1 MSFNLQMNL
10 CKTLAVCIA
19 VLAAPSP
26 AGAREFRVADT
37 QSEDYPTVQ
46 ALTFMARIVE
56 ERSGGRHRIRV
67 FHSRQLGE
75 EKETIEQ
82 TRVGAIDLNR
92 TNVAPIGSLIPAAN
106 VLALPFLFRSFD
118 HLHKVLDQAIGEEI
132 LASSQRHGFVGLTFY
147 DSGIAV
153 DLQQRA
159 AGAHACRHER
169 LANSGAAIGADVRHD
184 QGARRRTGRATVRA
198 GATGLSTRLIDGAE
212 NNWPSYVTT
221 NHYKLAPYYTL
232 TEHTMG
238 PELLVMSPRAWE
250 SLSAED
256 QDIFRDAARK
266 SSAYMRELWNGL
278 EERSRQQARAAGD
291 HHHQRFRPKAVRAG
305 DEHDLRKE
313 RHRSGPERIDRAYSQ
328 DSMSLDLL
336 ALKEEQSAA
345 PTARQRR
352 SLDLETQSV
361 VRVLPIRWRL
371 LSIAALN
378 ATVAIILAAL
388 IWNGANVLSRAWD
401 DVRTVRESDKLL
413 VLLESEASRLQ
424 NLIHRYI
431 NQPSQEVLTEIL
443 GLHGE
448 VLSTLR
454 NRGAVDPVLSGSAD
468 ELRAVTERFLQGFG
482 EVRELQTTIA
492 HTYENDVLKPARE
505 MAGLYAIIEG
515 AIGTRDA
522 LLLPSLGKSREAFTA
537 SLVAANAFY
546 LSLASDA
553 ADEARRNITTVEQT
567 IPVMIDLAEND
578 LQRAALTA
586 LAQRAAAFGDGL
598 KTLAEQFATRTNLL
612 KTAIDDNQA
621 AMIEVINKLSAQMT
635 LRELQAQGSFDHT
648 LANIYQNVALVAV
661 VFLTLIVVI
670 GVLIARSIILPLKE
684 IMAAMHA
691 VVSEKYDQP
700 IQGTQARDEIGEM
713 ARAVAV
719 FRENAI
725 AKRKAEN
732 ELRASKD
739 RAEKALEDLREA
751 QQNLIA
757 AEKLA
762 ALGGLVA
769 GVAHEVNNPIGISL
783 TVASSFA
790 RRCDDFANEVGSGP
804 LRRSRLDEF
813 LEGGRDAANQLVANL
828 QRAGELVQSFKQVAV
843 DRSHADRRQF
853 DLRESTDQIVASL
866 RPVLKKS
873 QITLTVDV
881 PAGII
886 MDSYPGSYGQV
897 LTNLFLN
904 SVVHAFPDGR
914 AGSVMVEARQ
924 VRDDVEIF
932 VSDDGVGMSEDI
944 QRRAFDPF
952 FTTRRGEGGTG
963 LGLHIIFNLV
973 TQQLGGR
980 LAFESRLGWG
990 TRFRITLPRVAP
1002 GESPPEEAAQ

>member
-1 MSFNLQMNL
+1 
-10 CKTLAVCIA
+10 
-19 VLAAPSP
+19 
-26 AGAREFRVADT
+26 
-37 QSEDYPTVQ
+37 
-46 ALTFMARIVE
+46 
-56 ERSGGRHRIRV
+56 
-67 FHSRQLGE
+67 
-75 EKETIEQ
+75 
-82 TRVGAIDLNR
+82 
-92 TNVAPIGSLIPAAN
+92 
-106 VLALPFLFRSFD
+106 
-118 HLHKVLDQAIGEEI
+118 
-132 LASSQRHGFVGLTFY
+132 
-147 DSGIAV
+147 
-153 DLQQRA
+153 
-159 AGAHACRHER
+159 
-169 LANSGAAIGADVRHD
+169 
-184 QGARRRTGRATVRA
+184 
-198 GATGLSTRLIDGAE
+198 
-212 NNWPSYVTT
+212 
-221 NHYKLAPYYTL
+221 
-232 TEHTMG
+232 
-238 PELLVMSPRAWE
+238 
-250 SLSAED
+250 
-256 QDIFRDAARK
+256 
-266 SSAYMRELWNGL
+266 
-278 EERSRQQARAAGD
+278 
-291 HHHQRFRPKAVRAG
+291 
-305 DEHDLRKE
+305 
-313 RHRSGPERIDRAYSQ
+313 
-328 DSMSLDLL
+328 MSLDLV
-336 ALKEEQSAA
+336 ALKDEPSA
-345 PTARQRR
+345 TRNARPRR
-352 SLDLETQSV
+352 SLDLETESV

-371 LSIAALN
+371 FSIAALN
-378 ATVAIILAAL
+378 GAVAFILAAF

-454 NRGAVDPVLSGSAD
+454 NRGAIDPILSGSAD
-468 ELRAVTERFLQGFG
+468 ELRTVTERFLQGFG
-482 EVRELQTTIA
+482 EVRALQTTIA
-492 HTYENDVLKPARE
+492 HTYENEVLKPARE

-515 AIGTRDA
+515 AIGARDA

-567 IPVMIDLAEND
+567 IPVMIDLAENS

-598 KTLAEQFATRTNLL
+598 KTLAEQFAMRTNLL

-621 AMIEVINKLSAQMT
+621 AMISVINKLSAQMT

-661 VFLTLIVVI
+661 IFLTLIVVI
-670 GVLIARSIILPLKE
+670 GALIARSIILPLKE
-684 IMAAMHA
+684 IMAAMHG
-691 VVSEKYDQP
+691 VVSEKYDEP
-700 IQGTQARDEIGEM
+700 IQGTHARDEIGEM

-725 AKRKAEN
+725 AKRKAED
-732 ELRASKD
+732 ELRAAKD
-739 RAEKALEDLREA
+739 RAEKALDDLREA
-751 QQNLIA
+751 QQSLIA

-790 RRCDDFANEVGSGP
+790 RRCEEFAKEVGAGP

-813 LEGGRDAANQLVANL
+813 LEGGRDAANQLVSNL

-843 DRSHADRRQF
+843 DRSHADRRPF
-853 DLRESTDQIVASL
+853 DLRELTDQIVASL
-866 RPVLKKS
+866 RPALKKS

-881 PAGII
+881 PAGIM

-914 AGSVMVEARQ
+914 AGSVIVEARQ
-924 VRDDVEIF
+924 VRDDVDIF
-932 VSDDGVGMSEDI
+932 VSDDGVGMSEEI

-952 FTTRRGEGGTG
+952 FTTRRNEGGTG

-1002 GESPPEEAAQ
+1002 GEAPPAQAAQ

>member
-1 MSFNLQMNL
+1 
-10 CKTLAVCIA
+10 
-19 VLAAPSP
+19 
-26 AGAREFRVADT
+26 
-37 QSEDYPTVQ
+37 
-46 ALTFMARIVE
+46 
-56 ERSGGRHRIRV
+56 
-67 FHSRQLGE
+67 
-75 EKETIEQ
+75 
-82 TRVGAIDLNR
+82 
-92 TNVAPIGSLIPAAN
+92 
-106 VLALPFLFRSFD
+106 
-118 HLHKVLDQAIGEEI
+118 
-132 LASSQRHGFVGLTFY
+132 
-147 DSGIAV
+147 
-153 DLQQRA
+153 
-159 AGAHACRHER
+159 
-169 LANSGAAIGADVRHD
+169 
-184 QGARRRTGRATVRA
+184 
-198 GATGLSTRLIDGAE
+198 
-212 NNWPSYVTT
+212 
-221 NHYKLAPYYTL
+221 
-232 TEHTMG
+232 
-238 PELLVMSPRAWE
+238 
-250 SLSAED
+250 
-256 QDIFRDAARK
+256 
-266 SSAYMRELWNGL
+266 
-278 EERSRQQARAAGD
+278 
-291 HHHQRFRPKAVRAG
+291 
-305 DEHDLRKE
+305 
-313 RHRSGPERIDRAYSQ
+313 
-328 DSMSLDLL
+328 MSLDLV
-336 ALKEEQSAA
+336 ALKDESSA
-345 PTARQRR
+345 TRNARPRR
-352 SLDLETQSV
+352 SLDLETESV

-371 LSIAALN
+371 FSIAALN
-378 ATVAIILAAL
+378 AAVAFILAAF

-454 NRGAVDPVLSGSAD
+454 NRGAIDPILSGSAD
-468 ELRAVTERFLQGFG
+468 ELRTVTERFLQGFG
-482 EVRELQTTIA
+482 EVRALQTTIA
-492 HTYENDVLKPARE
+492 HTYENEVLKPARE

-515 AIGTRDA
+515 AIGARDA

-567 IPVMIDLAEND
+567 IPVMIDLAENS

-598 KTLAEQFATRTNLL
+598 KTLAEQFAMRTNLL

-621 AMIEVINKLSAQMT
+621 AMISVINKLSAQMT

-661 VFLTLIVVI
+661 IFLTLIVVI
-670 GVLIARSIILPLKE
+670 GALIARSIILPLKE
-684 IMAAMHA
+684 IMAAMHG
-691 VVSEKYDQP
+691 VVSEKYDEP
-700 IQGTQARDEIGEM
+700 IQGTHARDEIGEM

-725 AKRKAEN
+725 AKRKAED
-732 ELRASKD
+732 ELRAAKD
-739 RAEKALEDLREA
+739 RAEKALDDLREA
-751 QQNLIA
+751 QQSLIA

-790 RRCDDFANEVGSGP
+790 RRCEEFAKEVDAGP
-804 LRRSRLDEF
+804 LRRSRLGEF
-813 LEGGRDAANQLVANL
+813 LEGGRDAANQLVSNL

-843 DRSHADRRQF
+843 DRSHADRRPF

-881 PAGII
+881 PAGIL

-914 AGSVMVEARQ
+914 AGTVIVEARQ
-924 VRDDVEIF
+924 VRDDVDIF
-932 VSDDGVGMSEDI
+932 VSDDGVGMSEEI

-952 FTTRRGEGGTG
+952 FTTRRNEGGTG

-1002 GESPPEEAAQ
+1002 GEAPPAQAAQ

>member
-1 MSFNLQMNL
+1 
-10 CKTLAVCIA
+10 
-19 VLAAPSP
+19 
-26 AGAREFRVADT
+26 
-37 QSEDYPTVQ
+37 
-46 ALTFMARIVE
+46 
-56 ERSGGRHRIRV
+56 
-67 FHSRQLGE
+67 
-75 EKETIEQ
+75 
-82 TRVGAIDLNR
+82 
-92 TNVAPIGSLIPAAN
+92 
-106 VLALPFLFRSFD
+106 
-118 HLHKVLDQAIGEEI
+118 
-132 LASSQRHGFVGLTFY
+132 
-147 DSGIAV
+147 
-153 DLQQRA
+153 
-159 AGAHACRHER
+159 
-169 LANSGAAIGADVRHD
+169 
-184 QGARRRTGRATVRA
+184 
-198 GATGLSTRLIDGAE
+198 
-212 NNWPSYVTT
+212 
-221 NHYKLAPYYTL
+221 
-232 TEHTMG
+232 
-238 PELLVMSPRAWE
+238 
-250 SLSAED
+250 
-256 QDIFRDAARK
+256 
-266 SSAYMRELWNGL
+266 
-278 EERSRQQARAAGD
+278 
-291 HHHQRFRPKAVRAG
+291 
-305 DEHDLRKE
+305 
-313 RHRSGPERIDRAYSQ
+313 
-328 DSMSLDLL
+328 MSLDLV
-336 ALKEEQSAA
+336 ALKDEQPAA
-345 PTARQRR
+345 RNARPRR
-352 SLDLETQSV
+352 SLDLETESV

-371 LSIAALN
+371 FSIAALN
-378 ATVAIILAAL
+378 AAVAFILAAF

-454 NRGAVDPVLSGSAD
+454 NRGAIDPILSGSAD
-468 ELRAVTERFLQGFG
+468 ELRTVTERFLQGFG
-482 EVRELQTTIA
+482 EVRALQTTIA
-492 HTYENDVLKPARE
+492 HTYENEVLKPARE

-515 AIGTRDA
+515 AIGARDA

-567 IPVMIDLAEND
+567 IPVMIDLAENS

-598 KTLAEQFATRTNLL
+598 RTLAEQFAMRTNLL

-621 AMIEVINKLSAQMT
+621 AMISVINKLSAQMT

-661 VFLTLIVVI
+661 IFLTLIVVI
-670 GVLIARSIILPLKE
+670 GALIARSIILPLKE
-684 IMAAMHA
+684 IMAAMHG
-691 VVSEKYDQP
+691 VVSEKYDEP
-700 IQGTQARDEIGEM
+700 IQGTHARDEIGEM

-725 AKRKAEN
+725 AKRKAED
-732 ELRASKD
+732 ELRAAKD
-739 RAEKALEDLREA
+739 RAEKALDDLREA
-751 QQNLIA
+751 QQSLIA

-790 RRCDDFANEVGSGP
+790 RRCEEFAKEVDAGP
-804 LRRSRLDEF
+804 LRRSRLGEF

-843 DRSHADRRQF
+843 DRSHADRRPF

-881 PAGII
+881 PAGIM

-914 AGSVMVEARQ
+914 AGSVIVEARQ
-924 VRDDVEIF
+924 VRDDVDIF
-932 VSDDGVGMSEDI
+932 VSDDGVGMSEEI

-952 FTTRRGEGGTG
+952 FTTRRNEGGTG

-1002 GESPPEEAAQ
+1002 GEAPPAQAAQ

>member
-1 MSFNLQMNL
+1 
-10 CKTLAVCIA
+10 
-19 VLAAPSP
+19 
-26 AGAREFRVADT
+26 
-37 QSEDYPTVQ
+37 
-46 ALTFMARIVE
+46 
-56 ERSGGRHRIRV
+56 
-67 FHSRQLGE
+67 
-75 EKETIEQ
+75 
-82 TRVGAIDLNR
+82 
-92 TNVAPIGSLIPAAN
+92 
-106 VLALPFLFRSFD
+106 
-118 HLHKVLDQAIGEEI
+118 
-132 LASSQRHGFVGLTFY
+132 
-147 DSGIAV
+147 
-153 DLQQRA
+153 
-159 AGAHACRHER
+159 
-169 LANSGAAIGADVRHD
+169 
-184 QGARRRTGRATVRA
+184 
-198 GATGLSTRLIDGAE
+198 
-212 NNWPSYVTT
+212 
-221 NHYKLAPYYTL
+221 
-232 TEHTMG
+232 
-238 PELLVMSPRAWE
+238 
-250 SLSAED
+250 
-256 QDIFRDAARK
+256 
-266 SSAYMRELWNGL
+266 
-278 EERSRQQARAAGD
+278 
-291 HHHQRFRPKAVRAG
+291 
-305 DEHDLRKE
+305 
-313 RHRSGPERIDRAYSQ
+313 
-328 DSMSLDLL
+328 MSLNLL

-345 PTARQRR
+345 PTGRQRR

-401 DVRTVRESDKLL
+401 DVRTVRESDRLL

-482 EVRELQTTIA
+482 EVRALQTTIA
-492 HTYENDVLKPARE
+492 HTYENEVLKPARE

-515 AIGTRDA
+515 AIGARDA

-553 ADEARRNITTVEQT
+553 ADEASRNITTVEQT
-567 IPVMIDLAEND
+567 IPVMIDLAENN
-578 LQRAALTA
+578 LQRTALTA

-598 KTLAEQFATRTNLL
+598 KTLAEQFAMRTNLL

-621 AMIEVINKLSAQMT
+621 AMIAVINKLSAQMT

-661 VFLTLIVVI
+661 IFLTLIVVI
-670 GVLIARSIILPLKE
+670 GALVARSINLPLKE

-691 VVSEKYDQP
+691 VVSEKYDLP

-725 AKRKAEN
+725 AKRKAED

-790 RRCDDFANEVGSGP
+790 RRCDEFAKEVGSGP

-813 LEGGRDAANQLVANL
+813 LEGGRDAANQLVSNL

-843 DRSHADRRQF
+843 DRSHADRRPF

-881 PAGII
+881 PPGIN

-914 AGSVMVEARQ
+914 AGSVLVEARQ
-924 VRDDVEIF
+924 VRDDVDIF
-932 VSDDGVGMSEDI
+932 VSDDGVGMSEEI

-1002 GESPPEEAAQ
+1002 GETQPEEAAQ

>member
-1 MSFNLQMNL
+1 
-10 CKTLAVCIA
+10 
-19 VLAAPSP
+19 
-26 AGAREFRVADT
+26 
-37 QSEDYPTVQ
+37 
-46 ALTFMARIVE
+46 
-56 ERSGGRHRIRV
+56 
-67 FHSRQLGE
+67 
-75 EKETIEQ
+75 
-82 TRVGAIDLNR
+82 
-92 TNVAPIGSLIPAAN
+92 
-106 VLALPFLFRSFD
+106 
-118 HLHKVLDQAIGEEI
+118 
-132 LASSQRHGFVGLTFY
+132 
-147 DSGIAV
+147 
-153 DLQQRA
+153 
-159 AGAHACRHER
+159 
-169 LANSGAAIGADVRHD
+169 
-184 QGARRRTGRATVRA
+184 
-198 GATGLSTRLIDGAE
+198 
-212 NNWPSYVTT
+212 
-221 NHYKLAPYYTL
+221 
-232 TEHTMG
+232 
-238 PELLVMSPRAWE
+238 
-250 SLSAED
+250 
-256 QDIFRDAARK
+256 
-266 SSAYMRELWNGL
+266 
-278 EERSRQQARAAGD
+278 
-291 HHHQRFRPKAVRAG
+291 
-305 DEHDLRKE
+305 
-313 RHRSGPERIDRAYSQ
+313 
-328 DSMSLDLL
+328 MSLNLL
-336 ALKEEQSAA
+336 ALKKEQSRA

-482 EVRELQTTIA
+482 EVRALQTTIS
-492 HTYENDVLKPARE
+492 HTYENEVLKPARE

-515 AIGTRDA
+515 AIGARDA

-553 ADEARRNITTVEQT
+553 ADEARKNITTVEQT
-567 IPVMIDLAEND
+567 IPVMIDLAENN
-578 LQRAALTA
+578 LQRTALTA

-598 KTLAEQFATRTNLL
+598 KTLAEQFAMRTNLL

-621 AMIEVINKLSAQMT
+621 AMIAVINKLSAQMT

-661 VFLTLIVVI
+661 IFLTLIVVI
-670 GVLIARSIILPLKE
+670 GALIARSIILPLKE

-725 AKRKAEN
+725 AKRKAED

-790 RRCDDFANEVGSGP
+790 RRCDEFAKEVGSGP

-843 DRSHADRRQF
+843 DRSHADRRPF

-873 QITLTVDV
+873 QITLSVDV
-881 PAGII
+881 PPGIS

-914 AGSVMVEARQ
+914 AGSVVVEARQ
-924 VRDDVEIF
+924 VRDDVDIF
-932 VSDDGVGMSEDI
+932 VSDDGVGMSDEI

-952 FTTRRGEGGTG
+952 FTTRRAEGGTG

-1002 GESPPEEAAQ
+1002 GESVPEEAAQ

>member
-1 MSFNLQMNL
+1 
-10 CKTLAVCIA
+10 
-19 VLAAPSP
+19 
-26 AGAREFRVADT
+26 
-37 QSEDYPTVQ
+37 
-46 ALTFMARIVE
+46 
-56 ERSGGRHRIRV
+56 
-67 FHSRQLGE
+67 
-75 EKETIEQ
+75 
-82 TRVGAIDLNR
+82 
-92 TNVAPIGSLIPAAN
+92 
-106 VLALPFLFRSFD
+106 
-118 HLHKVLDQAIGEEI
+118 
-132 LASSQRHGFVGLTFY
+132 
-147 DSGIAV
+147 
-153 DLQQRA
+153 
-159 AGAHACRHER
+159 
-169 LANSGAAIGADVRHD
+169 
-184 QGARRRTGRATVRA
+184 
-198 GATGLSTRLIDGAE
+198 
-212 NNWPSYVTT
+212 
-221 NHYKLAPYYTL
+221 
-232 TEHTMG
+232 
-238 PELLVMSPRAWE
+238 
-250 SLSAED
+250 
-256 QDIFRDAARK
+256 
-266 SSAYMRELWNGL
+266 
-278 EERSRQQARAAGD
+278 
-291 HHHQRFRPKAVRAG
+291 
-305 DEHDLRKE
+305 
-313 RHRSGPERIDRAYSQ
+313 
-328 DSMSLDLL
+328 MSLDLV
-336 ALKEEQSAA
+336 ALKDEQSA
-345 PTARQRR
+345 TRNARPRR
-352 SLDLETQSV
+352 SLDLETESA

-371 LSIAALN
+371 FLIAALN
-378 ATVAIILAAL
+378 ASVAFILAAF

-454 NRGAVDPVLSGSAD
+454 NRGAVDPILSGSAD
-468 ELRAVTERFLQGFG
+468 ELRTVTERFLQGFG
-482 EVRELQTTIA
+482 EVRALQTTIA

-515 AIGTRDA
+515 AIGARDA

-567 IPVMIDLAEND
+567 IPVMIDLAENS
-578 LQRAALTA
+578 LQRAALSA

-598 KTLAEQFATRTNLL
+598 KTLAEQFAMRTNLL

-621 AMIEVINKLSAQMT
+621 AMIAVINKLSAQMT

-661 VFLTLIVVI
+661 IFLTLIVVI
-670 GVLIARSIILPLKE
+670 GALIARSIILPLKE

-691 VVSEKYDQP
+691 VVSEKYDEP
-700 IQGTQARDEIGEM
+700 IQGTHARDEIGEM

-725 AKRKAEN
+725 AKRKAED
-732 ELRASKD
+732 ELRAAKD
-739 RAEKALEDLREA
+739 RAEKALDDLREA

-790 RRCDDFANEVGSGP
+790 RRCDEFAKEVGAGP

-843 DRSHADRRQF
+843 DRSHADRRPF

-873 QITLTVDV
+873 QITLSVDV
-881 PAGII
+881 PAGIV

-914 AGSVMVEARQ
+914 AGSVIVEARQ
-924 VRDDVEIF
+924 VRDDVDIF
-932 VSDDGVGMSEDI
+932 VSDDGVGMSEEI

-952 FTTRRGEGGTG
+952 FTTRRNEGGTG

-1002 GESPPEEAAQ
+1002 GETQPAQAAQ

>member
-1 MSFNLQMNL
+1 
-10 CKTLAVCIA
+10 
-19 VLAAPSP
+19 
-26 AGAREFRVADT
+26 
-37 QSEDYPTVQ
+37 
-46 ALTFMARIVE
+46 
-56 ERSGGRHRIRV
+56 
-67 FHSRQLGE
+67 
-75 EKETIEQ
+75 
-82 TRVGAIDLNR
+82 
-92 TNVAPIGSLIPAAN
+92 
-106 VLALPFLFRSFD
+106 
-118 HLHKVLDQAIGEEI
+118 
-132 LASSQRHGFVGLTFY
+132 
-147 DSGIAV
+147 
-153 DLQQRA
+153 
-159 AGAHACRHER
+159 
-169 LANSGAAIGADVRHD
+169 
-184 QGARRRTGRATVRA
+184 
-198 GATGLSTRLIDGAE
+198 
-212 NNWPSYVTT
+212 
-221 NHYKLAPYYTL
+221 
-232 TEHTMG
+232 
-238 PELLVMSPRAWE
+238 
-250 SLSAED
+250 
-256 QDIFRDAARK
+256 
-266 SSAYMRELWNGL
+266 
-278 EERSRQQARAAGD
+278 
-291 HHHQRFRPKAVRAG
+291 
-305 DEHDLRKE
+305 
-313 RHRSGPERIDRAYSQ
+313 
-328 DSMSLDLL
+328 MSLDLV
-336 ALKEEQSAA
+336 AFKDEPSA
-345 PTARQRR
+345 TRNARPRR
-352 SLDLETQSV
+352 SLDLETESV

-371 LSIAALN
+371 FSIAALN
-378 ATVAIILAAL
+378 ALVAFILAAF

-454 NRGAVDPVLSGSAD
+454 NRGAIDPILSGSAD
-468 ELRAVTERFLQGFG
+468 ELRTVTERFLQGFG
-482 EVRELQTTIA
+482 EVRALQTTIA
-492 HTYENDVLKPARE
+492 HTYENEVLKPARE

-515 AIGTRDA
+515 AIGARDA

-567 IPVMIDLAEND
+567 IPVMIDLAENS

-598 KTLAEQFATRTNLL
+598 KTLAEQFAMRTNLL

-621 AMIEVINKLSAQMT
+621 AMISVINKLSAQMT

-661 VFLTLIVVI
+661 IFLTLIVVI
-670 GVLIARSIILPLKE
+670 GALIARSIILPLKE
-684 IMAAMHA
+684 IMAAMHG
-691 VVSEKYDQP
+691 VVSEKYDAP
-700 IQGTQARDEIGEM
+700 IQGTHARDEIGEM

-725 AKRKAEN
+725 AKRKAED
-732 ELRASKD
+732 ELRAAKD
-739 RAEKALEDLREA
+739 RAEKALDDLREA
-751 QQNLIA
+751 QQSLIA

-790 RRCDDFANEVGSGP
+790 RRCEEFAKEVDAGP
-804 LRRSRLDEF
+804 LRRSRLGEF

-843 DRSHADRRQF
+843 DRSHADRRPF

-866 RPVLKKS
+866 RPALKKS

-914 AGSVMVEARQ
+914 AGSVIVEARQ
-924 VRDDVEIF
+924 VRDDVDIF
-932 VSDDGVGMSEDI
+932 VSDDGVGMSEEI

-952 FTTRRGEGGTG
+952 FTTRRNEGGTG

-1002 GESPPEEAAQ
+1002 GEAPPAQAAQ

>member
-1 MSFNLQMNL
+1 M
-10 CKTLAVCIA
+10 
-19 VLAAPSP
+19 
-26 AGAREFRVADT
+26 
-37 QSEDYPTVQ
+37 
-46 ALTFMARIVE
+46 TF
-56 ERSGGRHRIRV
+56 
-67 FHSRQLGE
+67 
-75 EKETIEQ
+75 
-82 TRVGAIDLNR
+82 DL
-92 TNVAPIGSLIPAAN
+92 V
-106 VLALPFLFRSFD
+106 
-118 HLHKVLDQAIGEEI
+118 
-132 LASSQRHGFVGLTFY
+132 
-147 DSGIAV
+147 
-153 DLQQRA
+153 
-159 AGAHACRHER
+159 
-169 LANSGAAIGADVRHD
+169 
-184 QGARRRTGRATVRA
+184 
-198 GATGLSTRLIDGAE
+198 
-212 NNWPSYVTT
+212 
-221 NHYKLAPYYTL
+221 
-232 TEHTMG
+232 
-238 PELLVMSPRAWE
+238 
-250 SLSAED
+250 
-256 QDIFRDAARK
+256 
-266 SSAYMRELWNGL
+266 
-278 EERSRQQARAAGD
+278 
-291 HHHQRFRPKAVRAG
+291 
-305 DEHDLRKE
+305 
-313 RHRSGPERIDRAYSQ
+313 
-328 DSMSLDLL
+328 
-336 ALKEEQSAA
+336 ALKDEKSA
-345 PTARQRR
+345 TRNARPRR
-352 SLDLETQSV
+352 SLDLETESF

-378 ATVAIILAAL
+378 ATVAVILAAL
-388 IWNGANVLSRAWD
+388 IWNGANVLSRAWE
-401 DVRTVRESDKLL
+401 DVRRVRESDKLL

-482 EVRELQTTIA
+482 EVRAVQTTISD
-492 HTYENDVLKPARE
+492 TYENDVLKPARE

-515 AIGTRDA
+515 AIGRRDS
-522 LLLPSLGKSREAFTA
+522 LLLPALGKSREAFTA

-567 IPVMIDLAEND
+567 IPVMIDLAENN
-578 LQRAALTA
+578 LQRTALTA
-586 LAQRAAAFGDGL
+586 LAQRAAGFRDGL
-598 KTLAEQFATRTNLL
+598 KTLAEQFVTRAHLL

-621 AMIEVINKLSAQMT
+621 AMIAVINKLSAQMT

-648 LANIYQNVALVAV
+648 LADIYQNVALVAV
-661 VFLTLIVVI
+661 IFLTVIVGI

-691 VVSEKYDQP
+691 VVSERYDQAIP
-700 IQGTQARDEIGEM
+700 GTHARDEIGEM

-732 ELRASKD
+732 ELRSSKE
-739 RAEKALEDLREA
+739 RAEQALDDLREA
-751 QQNLIA
+751 QQSLIA

-790 RRCDDFANEVGSGP
+790 RRCDEFAKEVNSGP

-813 LEGGRDAANQLVANL
+813 LDGGRDAANQLVANL

-843 DRSHADRRQF
+843 DRSHADRRPF
-853 DLRESTDQIVASL
+853 DLRESTDQIIASL

-881 PAGII
+881 PTGIT

-914 AGSVMVEARQ
+914 AGSVIVEARV
-924 VRDDVEIF
+924 VRDDVDIF
-932 VSDDGVGMSEDI
+932 VSDDGVGMSEET
-944 QRRAFDPF
+944 QRRALDPF
-952 FTTRRGEGGTG
+952 FTTRRNEGGTG

-980 LAFESRLGWG
+980 LTFESRLGWG
-990 TRFRITLPRVAP
+990 TRFRITIPRVAP
-1002 GESPPEEAAQ
+1002 GDASPARAAE

>member
-1 MSFNLQMNL
+1 
-10 CKTLAVCIA
+10 
-19 VLAAPSP
+19 
-26 AGAREFRVADT
+26 
-37 QSEDYPTVQ
+37 
-46 ALTFMARIVE
+46 
-56 ERSGGRHRIRV
+56 
-67 FHSRQLGE
+67 
-75 EKETIEQ
+75 
-82 TRVGAIDLNR
+82 
-92 TNVAPIGSLIPAAN
+92 
-106 VLALPFLFRSFD
+106 
-118 HLHKVLDQAIGEEI
+118 
-132 LASSQRHGFVGLTFY
+132 
-147 DSGIAV
+147 
-153 DLQQRA
+153 
-159 AGAHACRHER
+159 
-169 LANSGAAIGADVRHD
+169 
-184 QGARRRTGRATVRA
+184 
-198 GATGLSTRLIDGAE
+198 
-212 NNWPSYVTT
+212 
-221 NHYKLAPYYTL
+221 
-232 TEHTMG
+232 
-238 PELLVMSPRAWE
+238 
-250 SLSAED
+250 
-256 QDIFRDAARK
+256 
-266 SSAYMRELWNGL
+266 
-278 EERSRQQARAAGD
+278 
-291 HHHQRFRPKAVRAG
+291 
-305 DEHDLRKE
+305 
-313 RHRSGPERIDRAYSQ
+313 
-328 DSMSLDLL
+328 MSLDLV
-336 ALKEEQSAA
+336 ALKDEPSAA
-345 PTARQRR
+345 RTARPRR
-352 SLDLETQSV
+352 SLDQETQSV
-361 VRVLPIRWRL
+361 VRALPIRWRL
-371 LSIAALN
+371 LLIAALN

-482 EVRELQTTIA
+482 EVRALQTTIA
-492 HTYENDVLKPARE
+492 HTYENEVLKPARE

-515 AIGTRDA
+515 AIGARDA

-546 LSLASDA
+546 LSLATDA
-553 ADEARRNITTVEQT
+553 ADEARKNITTVEQT
-567 IPVMIDLAEND
+567 VPVMIDLAENN
-578 LQRAALTA
+578 LQRTALQA

-598 KTLAEQFATRTNLL
+598 KTLAEQFAMRTNLL

-621 AMIEVINKLSAQMT
+621 AMIAVINKLSGQMT
-635 LRELQAQGSFDHT
+635 MRELQAQGSFDHT

-661 VFLTLIVVI
+661 IFLTLIVVI
-670 GVLIARSIILPLKE
+670 GALIARSIIVPLKE

-739 RAEKALEDLREA
+739 HAEKALEDLREA

-790 RRCDDFANEVGSGP
+790 RRCDEFAKEVDSGP
-804 LRRSRLDEF
+804 LRRSRLDAF
-813 LEGGRDAANQLVANL
+813 LEGGRDAANQLVSNL

-843 DRSHADRRQF
+843 DRSHADRRPF

-881 PAGII
+881 PPGIS

-914 AGSVMVEARQ
+914 PGNVTVEARQ
-924 VRDDVEIF
+924 VRDDVDIF
-932 VSDDGVGMSEDI
+932 VSDDGVGMSDET

-980 LAFESRLGWG
+980 LAFESRPGWG

-1002 GESPPEEAAQ
+1002 GESQPAQAAQ

>member
-1 MSFNLQMNL
+1 
-10 CKTLAVCIA
+10 
-19 VLAAPSP
+19 
-26 AGAREFRVADT
+26 
-37 QSEDYPTVQ
+37 
-46 ALTFMARIVE
+46 
-56 ERSGGRHRIRV
+56 
-67 FHSRQLGE
+67 
-75 EKETIEQ
+75 
-82 TRVGAIDLNR
+82 
-92 TNVAPIGSLIPAAN
+92 
-106 VLALPFLFRSFD
+106 
-118 HLHKVLDQAIGEEI
+118 
-132 LASSQRHGFVGLTFY
+132 
-147 DSGIAV
+147 
-153 DLQQRA
+153 
-159 AGAHACRHER
+159 
-169 LANSGAAIGADVRHD
+169 
-184 QGARRRTGRATVRA
+184 
-198 GATGLSTRLIDGAE
+198 
-212 NNWPSYVTT
+212 
-221 NHYKLAPYYTL
+221 
-232 TEHTMG
+232 
-238 PELLVMSPRAWE
+238 
-250 SLSAED
+250 
-256 QDIFRDAARK
+256 
-266 SSAYMRELWNGL
+266 
-278 EERSRQQARAAGD
+278 
-291 HHHQRFRPKAVRAG
+291 
-305 DEHDLRKE
+305 
-313 RHRSGPERIDRAYSQ
+313 
-328 DSMSLDLL
+328 MSLDLV
-336 ALKEEQSAA
+336 ALKDEQSA
-345 PTARQRR
+345 TRNARPRR
-352 SLDLETQSV
+352 SLDLETESV

-371 LSIAALN
+371 FLIAALN
-378 ATVAIILAAL
+378 ASVAFILAAF

-454 NRGAVDPVLSGSAD
+454 NRGAVDPILSGSAD
-468 ELRAVTERFLQGFG
+468 ELRTVTERFLQGFG
-482 EVRELQTTIA
+482 EVRALQTTIT

-515 AIGTRDA
+515 AIGARDA

-567 IPVMIDLAEND
+567 IPVMIDLAENS
-578 LQRAALTA
+578 LQRAALSA

-598 KTLAEQFATRTNLL
+598 KTLAEQFAMRTNLL

-621 AMIEVINKLSAQMT
+621 AMIAVINKLSAQMT

-661 VFLTLIVVI
+661 IFLTLIVVI
-670 GVLIARSIILPLKE
+670 GALIARSIILPLKE

-691 VVSEKYDQP
+691 VVSEKYDEP
-700 IQGTQARDEIGEM
+700 IHGTHARDEIGEM

-725 AKRKAEN
+725 AKRKAED
-732 ELRASKD
+732 ELRAAKD
-739 RAEKALEDLREA
+739 RAEKALDDLREA
-751 QQNLIA
+751 QQSLIA

-790 RRCDDFANEVGSGP
+790 RRCDEFAKEVDAGP

-843 DRSHADRRQF
+843 DRSHADRRPF

-914 AGSVMVEARQ
+914 AGSVIVEARQ
-924 VRDDVEIF
+924 VRDDVDIF
-932 VSDDGVGMSEDI
+932 VSDDGVGMSEEI

-952 FTTRRGEGGTG
+952 FTTRRNEGGTG

-1002 GESPPEEAAQ
+1002 GEAQPAQAAQ

>member
-1 MSFNLQMNL
+1 
-10 CKTLAVCIA
+10 
-19 VLAAPSP
+19 
-26 AGAREFRVADT
+26 
-37 QSEDYPTVQ
+37 
-46 ALTFMARIVE
+46 
-56 ERSGGRHRIRV
+56 
-67 FHSRQLGE
+67 
-75 EKETIEQ
+75 
-82 TRVGAIDLNR
+82 
-92 TNVAPIGSLIPAAN
+92 
-106 VLALPFLFRSFD
+106 
-118 HLHKVLDQAIGEEI
+118 
-132 LASSQRHGFVGLTFY
+132 
-147 DSGIAV
+147 
-153 DLQQRA
+153 
-159 AGAHACRHER
+159 
-169 LANSGAAIGADVRHD
+169 
-184 QGARRRTGRATVRA
+184 
-198 GATGLSTRLIDGAE
+198 
-212 NNWPSYVTT
+212 
-221 NHYKLAPYYTL
+221 
-232 TEHTMG
+232 
-238 PELLVMSPRAWE
+238 
-250 SLSAED
+250 
-256 QDIFRDAARK
+256 
-266 SSAYMRELWNGL
+266 
-278 EERSRQQARAAGD
+278 
-291 HHHQRFRPKAVRAG
+291 
-305 DEHDLRKE
+305 
-313 RHRSGPERIDRAYSQ
+313 
-328 DSMSLDLL
+328 MSLDLV
-336 ALKEEQSAA
+336 ALKDEPSA
-345 PTARQRR
+345 TRNARPRR
-352 SLDLETQSV
+352 SLDLETESV

-371 LSIAALN
+371 FSIAALN
-378 ATVAIILAAL
+378 AAVAFILAAF

-454 NRGAVDPVLSGSAD
+454 NRGAIDPILSGSAD
-468 ELRAVTERFLQGFG
+468 ELRTVTERFLQGFG
-482 EVRELQTTIA
+482 EVRALQTTIA
-492 HTYENDVLKPARE
+492 HTYENEVLKPARE

-515 AIGTRDA
+515 AIGARDA

-567 IPVMIDLAEND
+567 IPVMIDLAENS

-598 KTLAEQFATRTNLL
+598 KTLAEQFAMRTNLL

-621 AMIEVINKLSAQMT
+621 AMISVINKLSAQMT

-661 VFLTLIVVI
+661 IFLTLIVVI
-670 GVLIARSIILPLKE
+670 GALIARSIILPLKE
-684 IMAAMHA
+684 IMAAMHG
-691 VVSEKYDQP
+691 VVSEKYDEP
-700 IQGTQARDEIGEM
+700 IQGTHARDEIGEM

-725 AKRKAEN
+725 AKRKAED
-732 ELRASKD
+732 ELRAAKD
-739 RAEKALEDLREA
+739 RAEKALDDLREA
-751 QQNLIA
+751 QQSLIA

-790 RRCDDFANEVGSGP
+790 RRCEEFAKEVDAGP
-804 LRRSRLDEF
+804 LRRSRLGEF

-843 DRSHADRRQF
+843 DRSHADRRPF

-881 PAGII
+881 PAGIV

-914 AGSVMVEARQ
+914 AGSVIVEARQ
-924 VRDDVEIF
+924 VRDDVDIF
-932 VSDDGVGMSEDI
+932 VSDDGVGMSEEI

-952 FTTRRGEGGTG
+952 FTTRRNEGGTG

-1002 GESPPEEAAQ
+1002 GEAPPAQAAQ

>member
-1 MSFNLQMNL
+1 
-10 CKTLAVCIA
+10 
-19 VLAAPSP
+19 
-26 AGAREFRVADT
+26 
-37 QSEDYPTVQ
+37 
-46 ALTFMARIVE
+46 
-56 ERSGGRHRIRV
+56 
-67 FHSRQLGE
+67 
-75 EKETIEQ
+75 
-82 TRVGAIDLNR
+82 
-92 TNVAPIGSLIPAAN
+92 
-106 VLALPFLFRSFD
+106 
-118 HLHKVLDQAIGEEI
+118 
-132 LASSQRHGFVGLTFY
+132 
-147 DSGIAV
+147 
-153 DLQQRA
+153 
-159 AGAHACRHER
+159 
-169 LANSGAAIGADVRHD
+169 
-184 QGARRRTGRATVRA
+184 
-198 GATGLSTRLIDGAE
+198 
-212 NNWPSYVTT
+212 
-221 NHYKLAPYYTL
+221 
-232 TEHTMG
+232 
-238 PELLVMSPRAWE
+238 
-250 SLSAED
+250 
-256 QDIFRDAARK
+256 
-266 SSAYMRELWNGL
+266 
-278 EERSRQQARAAGD
+278 
-291 HHHQRFRPKAVRAG
+291 
-305 DEHDLRKE
+305 
-313 RHRSGPERIDRAYSQ
+313 
-328 DSMSLDLL
+328 MSLDLV
-336 ALKEEQSAA
+336 ALKDEQSAA
-345 PTARQRR
+345 RNARPRR
-352 SLDLETQSV
+352 SLDLETESF

-371 LSIAALN
+371 FSIAALN
-378 ATVAIILAAL
+378 AAVAFILAAF

-454 NRGAVDPVLSGSAD
+454 NRGAIDPILSGSAD
-468 ELRAVTERFLQGFG
+468 ELRTVTERFLQGFG
-482 EVRELQTTIA
+482 EVRALQTTIT
-492 HTYENDVLKPARE
+492 HTYENEVLKPARE

-515 AIGTRDA
+515 AIGARDA

-567 IPVMIDLAEND
+567 IPVMIDLAENS

-598 KTLAEQFATRTNLL
+598 KTLAEQFAMRTNLL

-621 AMIEVINKLSAQMT
+621 AMISVINKLSAQMT

-661 VFLTLIVVI
+661 IFLTLIVVI
-670 GVLIARSIILPLKE
+670 GALIARSIILPLKE
-684 IMAAMHA
+684 IMAAMHG
-691 VVSEKYDQP
+691 VVSEKYDEP
-700 IQGTQARDEIGEM
+700 IQGTHARDEIGEM

-725 AKRKAEN
+725 AKRKAED
-732 ELRASKD
+732 ELRAAKD
-739 RAEKALEDLREA
+739 RAEKALDDLREA

-790 RRCDDFANEVGSGP
+790 RRCDEFAKEVGAGP

-843 DRSHADRRQF
+843 DRSHADRRPF

-873 QITLTVDV
+873 QITLSVDV
-881 PAGII
+881 PAGIV

-914 AGSVMVEARQ
+914 AGSVIVEARQ
-924 VRDDVEIF
+924 VRDDVDIF
-932 VSDDGVGMSEDI
+932 VSDDGVGMSEEI

-952 FTTRRGEGGTG
+952 FTTRRNEGGTG

-1002 GESPPEEAAQ
+1002 GETQPAQAAQ

>member
-1 MSFNLQMNL
+1 
-10 CKTLAVCIA
+10 
-19 VLAAPSP
+19 
-26 AGAREFRVADT
+26 
-37 QSEDYPTVQ
+37 
-46 ALTFMARIVE
+46 
-56 ERSGGRHRIRV
+56 
-67 FHSRQLGE
+67 
-75 EKETIEQ
+75 
-82 TRVGAIDLNR
+82 
-92 TNVAPIGSLIPAAN
+92 
-106 VLALPFLFRSFD
+106 
-118 HLHKVLDQAIGEEI
+118 
-132 LASSQRHGFVGLTFY
+132 
-147 DSGIAV
+147 
-153 DLQQRA
+153 
-159 AGAHACRHER
+159 
-169 LANSGAAIGADVRHD
+169 
-184 QGARRRTGRATVRA
+184 
-198 GATGLSTRLIDGAE
+198 
-212 NNWPSYVTT
+212 
-221 NHYKLAPYYTL
+221 
-232 TEHTMG
+232 
-238 PELLVMSPRAWE
+238 
-250 SLSAED
+250 
-256 QDIFRDAARK
+256 
-266 SSAYMRELWNGL
+266 
-278 EERSRQQARAAGD
+278 
-291 HHHQRFRPKAVRAG
+291 
-305 DEHDLRKE
+305 
-313 RHRSGPERIDRAYSQ
+313 
-328 DSMSLDLL
+328 MSLDLL

-345 PTARQRR
+345 PTGRQRR

-401 DVRTVRESDKLL
+401 DVRTVRESDRLL

-482 EVRELQTTIA
+482 EVRALQTTIA
-492 HTYENDVLKPARE
+492 HTYENEVLKPARE

-515 AIGTRDA
+515 AIGARDA

-567 IPVMIDLAEND
+567 IPVMIDLAENN
-578 LQRAALTA
+578 LQRTALTA

-598 KTLAEQFATRTNLL
+598 KTLAEQFAMRTNLL

-621 AMIEVINKLSAQMT
+621 AMIAVINKLSAQMT

-661 VFLTLIVVI
+661 IFLTLIVVI
-670 GVLIARSIILPLKE
+670 GALIARSIILPLKE

-725 AKRKAEN
+725 AKRKAED

-790 RRCDDFANEVGSGP
+790 RRCDEFAKEVGSGP

-813 LEGGRDAANQLVANL
+813 LEGGRDAANQLVTNL

-843 DRSHADRRQF
+843 DRSHADRRPF

-873 QITLTVDV
+873 QITLSVDV
-881 PAGII
+881 PPGIN

-914 AGSVMVEARQ
+914 AGSVLVEARQ
-924 VRDDVEIF
+924 VRDDVDIF
-932 VSDDGVGMSEDI
+932 VSDDGVGMSEEI

-1002 GESPPEEAAQ
+1002 GESLPEEAAQ

>member
-1 MSFNLQMNL
+1 
-10 CKTLAVCIA
+10 
-19 VLAAPSP
+19 
-26 AGAREFRVADT
+26 
-37 QSEDYPTVQ
+37 
-46 ALTFMARIVE
+46 
-56 ERSGGRHRIRV
+56 
-67 FHSRQLGE
+67 
-75 EKETIEQ
+75 
-82 TRVGAIDLNR
+82 
-92 TNVAPIGSLIPAAN
+92 
-106 VLALPFLFRSFD
+106 
-118 HLHKVLDQAIGEEI
+118 
-132 LASSQRHGFVGLTFY
+132 
-147 DSGIAV
+147 
-153 DLQQRA
+153 
-159 AGAHACRHER
+159 
-169 LANSGAAIGADVRHD
+169 
-184 QGARRRTGRATVRA
+184 
-198 GATGLSTRLIDGAE
+198 
-212 NNWPSYVTT
+212 
-221 NHYKLAPYYTL
+221 
-232 TEHTMG
+232 
-238 PELLVMSPRAWE
+238 
-250 SLSAED
+250 
-256 QDIFRDAARK
+256 
-266 SSAYMRELWNGL
+266 
-278 EERSRQQARAAGD
+278 
-291 HHHQRFRPKAVRAG
+291 
-305 DEHDLRKE
+305 
-313 RHRSGPERIDRAYSQ
+313 
-328 DSMSLDLL
+328 MSLDLL

-345 PTARQRR
+345 PTGRQRR

-401 DVRTVRESDKLL
+401 DVRTVRESDRLL

-482 EVRELQTTIA
+482 EVRALQTTIA
-492 HTYENDVLKPARE
+492 HTYENEVLKPARE

-515 AIGTRDA
+515 AIGARDA

-553 ADEARRNITTVEQT
+553 ADEASRNITTVEQT
-567 IPVMIDLAEND
+567 IPVMIDLAENN
-578 LQRAALTA
+578 LQRTALTA

-598 KTLAEQFATRTNLL
+598 KTLAEQFAMRTNLL

-621 AMIEVINKLSAQMT
+621 AMIAVINKLSAQMT

-661 VFLTLIVVI
+661 IFLTLIVVI
-670 GVLIARSIILPLKE
+670 GALVARSINLPLKE

-691 VVSEKYDQP
+691 VVSEKYDLP

-725 AKRKAEN
+725 AKRKAED

-790 RRCDDFANEVGSGP
+790 RRCDEFAKEVGSGP

-813 LEGGRDAANQLVANL
+813 LEGGRDAANQLVSNL

-843 DRSHADRRQF
+843 DRSHADRRPF

-881 PAGII
+881 PPGIN

-914 AGSVMVEARQ
+914 AGSVLVEARQ
-924 VRDDVEIF
+924 VRDDVDIF
-932 VSDDGVGMSEDI
+932 VSDDGVGMSEEI

-1002 GESPPEEAAQ
+1002 GETQPEEAAQ

>member
-1 MSFNLQMNL
+1 
-10 CKTLAVCIA
+10 
-19 VLAAPSP
+19 
-26 AGAREFRVADT
+26 
-37 QSEDYPTVQ
+37 
-46 ALTFMARIVE
+46 
-56 ERSGGRHRIRV
+56 
-67 FHSRQLGE
+67 
-75 EKETIEQ
+75 
-82 TRVGAIDLNR
+82 
-92 TNVAPIGSLIPAAN
+92 
-106 VLALPFLFRSFD
+106 
-118 HLHKVLDQAIGEEI
+118 
-132 LASSQRHGFVGLTFY
+132 
-147 DSGIAV
+147 
-153 DLQQRA
+153 
-159 AGAHACRHER
+159 
-169 LANSGAAIGADVRHD
+169 
-184 QGARRRTGRATVRA
+184 
-198 GATGLSTRLIDGAE
+198 
-212 NNWPSYVTT
+212 
-221 NHYKLAPYYTL
+221 
-232 TEHTMG
+232 
-238 PELLVMSPRAWE
+238 
-250 SLSAED
+250 
-256 QDIFRDAARK
+256 
-266 SSAYMRELWNGL
+266 
-278 EERSRQQARAAGD
+278 
-291 HHHQRFRPKAVRAG
+291 
-305 DEHDLRKE
+305 
-313 RHRSGPERIDRAYSQ
+313 
-328 DSMSLDLL
+328 MSLDLV
-336 ALKEEQSAA
+336 ALKDEPSA
-345 PTARQRR
+345 TRNARPRR
-352 SLDLETQSV
+352 SLDLETESV

-371 LSIAALN
+371 FSIAALN
-378 ATVAIILAAL
+378 AAVAFILAAF

-454 NRGAVDPVLSGSAD
+454 NRGAIDPILSGSAD
-468 ELRAVTERFLQGFG
+468 ELRTVTERFLQGFG
-482 EVRELQTTIA
+482 EVRALQTTIA
-492 HTYENDVLKPARE
+492 HTYENEVLKPARE

-515 AIGTRDA
+515 AIGARDA

-567 IPVMIDLAEND
+567 IPVMIDLAENS

-598 KTLAEQFATRTNLL
+598 KTLAEQFAMRTNLL

-621 AMIEVINKLSAQMT
+621 AMISVINKLSAQMT

-661 VFLTLIVVI
+661 IFLTLIVVI
-670 GVLIARSIILPLKE
+670 GALIARSIILPLKE
-684 IMAAMHA
+684 IMAAMHG
-691 VVSEKYDQP
+691 VVSEKYDEP
-700 IQGTQARDEIGEM
+700 IQGTHARDEIGEM

-725 AKRKAEN
+725 AKRKAED
-732 ELRASKD
+732 ELRAAKD
-739 RAEKALEDLREA
+739 RAEKALDDLREA
-751 QQNLIA
+751 QQSLIA

-790 RRCDDFANEVGSGP
+790 RRCEEFAKEVDAGP
-804 LRRSRLDEF
+804 LRRSRLGEF

-828 QRAGELVQSFKQVAV
+828 HRAGELVQSFKQVAV
-843 DRSHADRRQF
+843 DRSHADRRPF

-866 RPVLKKS
+866 RHALKKS

-881 PAGII
+881 PAGIM

-914 AGSVMVEARQ
+914 AGSVIVEARQ
-924 VRDDVEIF
+924 VRDDVDIF
-932 VSDDGVGMSEDI
+932 VSDDGVGMSEEI

-952 FTTRRGEGGTG
+952 FTTRRNEGGTG

-1002 GESPPEEAAQ
+1002 GEAPPAQAAQ